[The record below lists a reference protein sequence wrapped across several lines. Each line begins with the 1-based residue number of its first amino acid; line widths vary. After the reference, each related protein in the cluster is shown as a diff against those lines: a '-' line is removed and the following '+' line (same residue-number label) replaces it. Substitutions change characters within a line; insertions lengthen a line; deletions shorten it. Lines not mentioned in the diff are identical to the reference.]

1 LGNYAF
7 CVIYLLFRRLYDR
20 AVVGRTNEVPMTR
33 FIVAAAGVASLLL
46 LAL

>member
-20 AVVGRTNEVPMTR
+20 AVVGRTNNEVPMKR
-33 FIVAAAGVASLLL
+33 FIGVARGG
-46 LAL
+46 